1 METALQLDQ
10 EGAAVAPRRSVVL
23 PLLAAVLVM
32 LSFLTLPRAAT
43 NLDMDSDTSL
53 SEVLGYAHQQGLQF
67 GTDFVCTYGPLGYFI
82 FVYFSPRTAGTC
94 MVVGSVFCFAAA
106 AGLCLGAWRGRLVWG
121 CALVGAFLF
130 VATNV
135 ESRADLVMDAGLLCW
150 GLLCF
155 VESGRRLICS
165 AAAFVALAAFS
176 ALAKSSE
183 LFMVGPS
190 LILLAGDL
198 AVRGRS
204 RLGVGMVIGF
214 GAALALGWMAAGQ
227 NLSHLGAHLI
237 NALAIVQGYNQT
249 LGWEAISLAMES
261 GLVLIVL
268 ALGLV
273 IIRALTT
280 FKGQGPH
287 PGWRRLLLLAWLCS
301 FLFPIWKHGFV
312 RGDTGHLVYF
322 FGFIPVL
329 ALALEILPS
338 EAGIARRWTRVLQL
352 ACCFLSLLTVQSLVF
367 PPASRSLTQP
377 FRFLAYHARCLLRP
391 GEYLRSMHSVI
402 ETNRS
407 RARLPVLSKIIGRA
421 SVDVFGQVQIYAL
434 LNDLNYRPRPVSQSY
449 AACNA
454 RLMRLNEQFY
464 LSEKAPEYVMFAL
477 APVDRKF
484 PPLEDARV
492 LRHLLANYEPA
503 GTEGGFLL
511 LKQESSYSPQLTLL
525 REGVAQRGERIDLR
539 GGGGAELWLEIGMKP
554 TLLGRLRQFF
564 LRPAPVRL
572 AAWRQGA
579 KGLLAQ
585 RRAPAAMLAAGFVA
599 SPLLLRNSDV
609 MDFYAGKDPTR
620 PDSYSVELQ
629 PEDRRFWQDTVHF
642 RIYQIA
648 RSNRR

>member
-1 METALQLDQ
+1 MEAASQPDQ
-10 EGAAVAPRRSVVL
+10 EGAVVAPRRSVIL

-32 LSFLTLPRAAT
+32 LSVATLPRAAT
-43 NLDMDSDTSL
+43 DLDMDSDASL
-53 SEVLGYAHQQGLQF
+53 CEVLGYAHQQGLQF
-67 GTDFVCTYGPLGYFI
+67 GTDLVSTWGPLGYVV

-94 MVVGSVFCFAAA
+94 LVVGSVFCFAAA
-106 AGLCLGAWRGRLVWG
+106 AGLCLVAWRARPRWG

-176 ALAKSSE
+176 ALAKSSA

-190 LILLAGDL
+190 LVLLAGDL
-198 AVRGRS
+198 AIRGRA
-204 RLGVGMVIGF
+204 RLAVGMVAGF
-214 GAALALGWMAAGQ
+214 GAAMALGWMAAGQ
-227 NLSHLGAHLI
+227 NLSNLGAHVV

-249 LGWEAISLAMES
+249 LGWEAISLANES
-261 GLVLIVL
+261 GLVLLVL

-273 IIRALTT
+273 MIRALTA
-280 FKGQGPH
+280 FKGQGPRA
-287 PGWRRLLLLAWLCS
+287 GWRRLLLLTWLCS

-338 EAGIARRWTRVLQL
+338 EPGAARRWTQALQA
-352 ACCFLSLLTVQSLVF
+352 ACCCLSLLTVQSLVF
-367 PPASRSLTQP
+367 PPVSNSLTQP

-391 GEYLRSMHSVI
+391 GDYLRSMNSVI

-407 RARLPVLSKIIGRA
+407 RARLPVLSKTIGRA
-421 SVDVFGQVQIYAL
+421 SVDVFGQQQIYAL
-434 LNDLNYRPRPVSQSY
+434 LNDLNYQPRPVAQSY
-449 AACNA
+449 AAGNA
-454 RLMRLNEQFY
+454 RLMGLNEQFY
-464 LSEKAPEYVMFAL
+464 LSEKAPEYVML
-477 APVDRKF
+477 VLTPVDRKF

-492 LRHLLANYEPA
+492 LRYLLTNYEPA
-503 GTEGGFLL
+503 GTETGFLL
-511 LKQESSYSPQLTLL
+511 LKRKSSQSPQLTLL

-539 GGGGAELWLEIGMKP
+539 GLGNAELWLEIGMKP

-564 LRPAPVRL
+564 FRPAPVRL
-572 AAWRQGA
+572 AVWRQGA

-599 SPLLLRNSDV
+599 SPLLLSTQDV
-609 MDFYAGKDPTR
+609 VDCYAGKDPTR
-620 PDSYSVELQ
+620 PDSYSVVLQ
-629 PEDRRFWQDTVHF
+629 PEDRRFWQDAVPF
-642 RIYQIA
+642 RIYQVA
-648 RSNRR
+648 RSNSR

>member
-1 METALQLDQ
+1 METALQVDQ
-10 EGAAVAPRRSVVL
+10 EAAAAAPRRSVVL

-43 NLDMDSDTSL
+43 DLDLDSDASL
-53 SEVLGYAHQQGLQF
+53 GEVLGYAHQQGLQF
-67 GTDFVCTYGPLGYFI
+67 GTDFVSTYGPLGYVI

-94 MVVGSVFCFAAA
+94 MVIGSVFCFVAA
-106 AGLCLGAWRGRLVWG
+106 AGLCLVAWRVRLVWG

-135 ESRADLVMDAGLLCW
+135 EARADLVMDAGLLCW

-155 VESGRRLICS
+155 VESGRRLSCS
-165 AAAFVALAAFS
+165 AAAFVALAAFN
-176 ALAKSSE
+176 ALAKSSA

-190 LILLAGDL
+190 LILVASDL
-198 AVRGRS
+198 AVRGRA
-204 RLGVGMVIGF
+204 RLGLGMVGGF

-227 NLSHLGAHLI
+227 DLSHLGAHLI

-249 LGWEAISLAMES
+249 LGWEALSLAIES
-261 GLVLIVL
+261 GLVLIGL
-268 ALGLV
+268 ALGML
-273 IIRALTT
+273 IIRALTA
-280 FKGQGPH
+280 FKVQGPR
-287 PGWRRLLLLAWLCS
+287 GWWRRLLLFAWLCS
-301 FLFPIWKHGFV
+301 FLLPIWKHGFV

-338 EAGIARRWTRVLQL
+338 EAGAPRRWTRMLQI
-352 ACCFLSLLTVQSLVF
+352 ACCCLALFTVQSLVF
-367 PPASRSLTQP
+367 APASRSLTQP

-391 GEYLRSMHSVI
+391 GEYLASMNSVI
-402 ETNRS
+402 GTNRS

-421 SVDVFGQVQIYAL
+421 SVDVFGQRQIYAL
-434 LNDLNYRPRPVSQSY
+434 LNGLNYRPRPAFQSY
-449 AACNA
+449 SACNA
-454 RLMRLNEQFY
+454 RLMSLNEQFY
-464 LSEKAPEYVMFAL
+464 LSEQAPEFVMFDL
-477 APVDRKF
+477 APIDRKF

-503 GTEGGFLL
+503 GAEGGFLL
-511 LKQESSYSPQLTLL
+511 LKRKSSHAPQLTLL
-525 REGVAQRGERIDLR
+525 REGVAHLGERIDLR
-539 GGGGAELWLEIGMKP
+539 GLGEAQLWLEIGMNP

-572 AAWRQGA
+572 AAWRQGV

-599 SPLLLRNSDV
+599 SPLVLSTQDV
-609 MDFYAGKDPTR
+609 TDFYAGKDPAR
-620 PDSYSVELQ
+620 PDSYSVVLQ
-629 PEDRRFWQDTVHF
+629 PEDRRFWQEAVPY

-648 RSNRR
+648 RSDGH